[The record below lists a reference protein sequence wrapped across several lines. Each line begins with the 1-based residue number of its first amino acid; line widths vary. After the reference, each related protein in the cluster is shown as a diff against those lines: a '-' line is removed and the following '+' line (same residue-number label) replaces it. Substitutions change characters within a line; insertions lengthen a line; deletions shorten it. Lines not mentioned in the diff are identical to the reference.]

1 MSRKLS
7 RNELIATPILIFVLL
22 IGSFVGQV
30 YYGLTNSQIVRIVLP
45 LSLLSLAI
53 ERFLKRNKKN
63 DEKLSLNEKERK
75 NDSMLIWAGVSF
87 LFLLLFIGYALPY
100 ANSLFHLILILII
113 VPLVILAVYLIIR
126 SRIRK
131 STTNTSIK

>member
-7 RNELIATPILIFVLL
+7 RNELIITPILILVLL

-45 LSLLSLAI
+45 LSFLSLAI
-53 ERFLKRNKKN
+53 ERFLKRNKKS

-75 NDSMLIWAGVSF
+75 SDSTLIWAGVSC
-87 LFLLLFIGYALPY
+87 LFLILFIGYALPY
-100 ANSLFHLILILII
+100 AKSLFHLILILII

-131 STTNTSIK
+131 SATSTSIK